1 MSEVEFE
8 KARGLL
14 VAEAEQNDGEF
25 VKLNLEVAQSSHK
38 ELELKDF
45 LKNCLFENDEEKCL
59 IENELAEMVE
69 VRERVEQGRLREL
82 RAKHEHEVNER
93 LKV

>member
-1 MSEVEFE
+1 
-8 KARGLL
+8 
-14 VAEAEQNDGEF
+14 
-25 VKLNLEVAQSSHK
+25 
-38 ELELKDF
+38 
-45 LKNCLFENDEEKCL
+45 LFENDEEKCL
-59 IENELAEMVE
+59 IENELAEMIE